1 MEGGERMR
9 GSPTLLLPPRSV
21 STEAKR
27 DELLMA
33 PFPVGT
39 AKTNQILDRFP
50 LMTENLALDL
60 FDNFRVFPTFFLENG
75 KKKS

>member
-9 GSPTLLLPPRSV
+9 GSPLLLLPRSV

-50 LMTENLALDL
+50 LMTRIWLIFSTISEFLPL
-60 FDNFRVFPTFFLENG
+60 FLG
-75 KKKS
+75 MQYSG